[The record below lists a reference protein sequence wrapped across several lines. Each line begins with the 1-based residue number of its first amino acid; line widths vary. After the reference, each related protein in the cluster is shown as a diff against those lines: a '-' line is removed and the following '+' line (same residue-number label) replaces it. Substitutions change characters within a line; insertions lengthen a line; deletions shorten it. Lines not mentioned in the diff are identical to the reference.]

1 LTGIAEQLSPITKG
15 ASDPAA
21 NTIFFL
27 FFFNVEAASHC
38 RGFGAYSA
46 ADTIIR

>member
-1 LTGIAEQLSPITKG
+1 LSGITEQLSPIAKG
-15 ASDPAA
+15 ASDTAA

-27 FFFNVEAASHC
+27 FFFNVEAASYW

-46 ADTIIR
+46 ADTIIG

>member
-15 ASDPAA
+15 VSDTAA

-27 FFFNVEAASHC
+27 FFFNVEAARNR
-38 RGFGAYSA
+38 RGVGAYSA
-46 ADTIIR
+46 ADTIIG